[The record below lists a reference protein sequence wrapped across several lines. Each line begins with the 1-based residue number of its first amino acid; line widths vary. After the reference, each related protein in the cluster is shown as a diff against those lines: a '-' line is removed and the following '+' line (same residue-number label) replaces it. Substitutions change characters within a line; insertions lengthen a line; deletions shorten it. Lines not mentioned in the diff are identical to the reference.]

1 LRSSRLECLF
11 YSNRHAPPEGIMQI
25 IGEKING
32 TLQEVKVAIRERNAS
47 FIRDLSRRQ
56 VEAGAALVDVNAGT
70 LPAEEPDALSW
81 LVKTVQDEVDVP
93 LCLDSANPQALAT
106 AIQGIK
112 QTPMINSI
120 SGEPSR
126 LDGILPLVAKHG
138 CSVIALAMDEKGIP
152 KGVDER
158 MIVIRRLMDRTR
170 NSGLEDEKV
179 YIDPLVMTI
188 STNTESGVIA
198 LETMRAVRTEFPKAH
213 LCAGLSNISFGLPA
227 RHLVNRVFLTLALSA
242 GLDAAILDPFDR
254 ELRGEMLAAELVL
267 GRDRHCLNYTRSYRE
282 SRIGHKKK

>member
-1 LRSSRLECLF
+1 VL
-11 YSNRHAPPEGIMQI
+11 QI

-32 TLQEVKVAIRERNAS
+32 TLEPVKKAIRERDVS
-47 FIRDLSRRQ
+47 FIRNLAQQQ
-56 VEAGAALVDVNAGT
+56 VEAGVALVDVNAGT
-70 LPAEEPDALSW
+70 LPAEEPEALSW
-81 LVKTVQDEVDVP
+81 LVRTVQETVDVL
-93 LCLDSANPQALAT
+93 LCLDSANPRALAL
-106 AIQGIK
+106 AIQDIK

-120 SGEPSR
+120 SGEQSR
-126 LDGILPLVAKHG
+126 LDGILPLVSKHG
-138 CSVIALAMDEKGIP
+138 CTVIALAMDEKGIP

-158 MIVIRRLMDRTR
+158 LTVIRSLIDRTR
-170 NSGLEDEKV
+170 NAGLPDEKV
-179 YIDPLVMTI
+179 YIDPLVMTL

-198 LETMRAVRTEFPKAH
+198 LETMRAVRAEFPKAH

-227 RHLVNRVFLTLALSA
+227 RHLVNRVFLTLALAA

-282 SRIGHKKK
+282 GRIGQKRSAESSSSC

>member
-1 LRSSRLECLF
+1 
-11 YSNRHAPPEGIMQI
+11 MQI

-32 TLQEVKVAIRERNAS
+32 TLKEVKTAIRERNAS
-47 FIRDLSRRQ
+47 FIQDLARKQ

-70 LPAEEPDALSW
+70 RPDEEPEALSW
-81 LVKTVQDEVDVP
+81 LVRTVQEAVEAP
-93 LCLDSANPQALAT
+93 LCLDSANPHALAI
-106 AIQGIK
+106 AIQETR

-126 LDGILPLVAKHG
+126 LEGVLPLVSRHG
-138 CSVIALAMDEKGIP
+138 CSVIALAMDENGIP

-158 MIVIRRLMDRTR
+158 LTVIRHLMDRTR
-170 NSGLEDEKV
+170 SAGLPDEKV
-179 YIDPLVMTI
+179 YVDPLVMAV
-188 STNTESGVIA
+188 STNTESGTIA
-198 LETMRAVRTEFPKAH
+198 LETMRAVRSEFAKAH

-227 RHLVNRVFLTLALSA
+227 RHLVNRVFLTLALAA
-242 GLDAAILDPFDR
+242 GLDTAILDPFDR

-282 SRIGHKKK
+282 GRISQKKK

>member
-1 LRSSRLECLF
+1 ME
-11 YSNRHAPPEGIMQI
+11 I

-32 TLQEVKVAIRERNAS
+32 TLQEVKLAIRERNAS
-47 FIRDLSRRQ
+47 FIRDLARRQ

-70 LPAEEPDALSW
+70 LPSEEPEALSW
-81 LVKTVQDEVDVP
+81 LARTVQDEVDAP
-93 LCLDSANPQALAT
+93 LCLDSANPHALAM
-106 AIQGIK
+106 AIQEIK

-120 SGEPSR
+120 SGEPAR
-126 LDGILPLVAKHG
+126 LDGILPLVAKHE

-158 MIVIRRLMDRTR
+158 LIVIRRLMDRTR
-170 NSGLEDEKV
+170 SAGVPDEKV

-198 LETMRAVRTEFPKAH
+198 LEAMRTVRAEFPKVH

-227 RHLVNRVFLTLALSA
+227 RHLVNRVFLTLALAA

-254 ELRGEMLAAELVL
+254 ELRGELLAAELVL
-267 GRDRHCLNYTRSYRE
+267 GRDRHCRNFTRSYRE
-282 SRIGHKKK
+282 GQIGHKRSEK